1 MYNNKMRMILIIISV
16 VLGVVGYSNKVIAKN
31 DKDIIIEAIPESE
44 YQERLEMSNDEDE
57 NKIAYASKEVI
68 SPYEGYITKYM
79 DLKNRKDISASDM
92 DYIIE
97 YYTNLNGCGSNTE
110 LYGMGEAFI
119 IASQQ
124 TGYDPIFLLALA
136 ATEGGWEVSSL
147 HSSKCNPYSINMV
160 DSNPH
165 AGYTLGD
172 TYYDGIINGAKFIN
186 DNYYNE
192 GYTTLHSMIYGGKRY
207 ASSADYW
214 IDSITLIMDK
224 SYKLLDECQEV

>member
-44 YQERLEMSNDEDE
+44 YQERLEMNNDEDE

-79 DLKNRKDISASDM
+79 DLKNRKDISANDI

-119 IASQQ
+119 IASHQ

-160 DSNPH
+160 DSNPSQ
-165 AGYTLGD
+165 GYHLGD
-172 TYYDGIINGAKFIN
+172 KFSDGIINGAKWIKKH
-186 DNYYNE
+186 YYDE
-192 GYTTLHSMIYGGKRY
+192 GQTTLHGMIYGKKKY
-207 ASSADYW
+207 SSSADKW
-214 IDSITLIMDK
+214 INDISNIITR
-224 SYKLLDECQEV
+224 SYNYILSK